1 MDLRLLIESE
11 SDSISHS
18 VLSDSLWPHGLQ
30 PTRLLSPWNSPG
42 KKTGVGCHFL
52 LQEIFLIQESNPGLL
67 RCRQIFFFPTE
78 LREKPMFGA
87 SITILGLDSWGLA
100 ECLCVTVYLCN
111 LRPCLMLPGQ
121 PGLASGGCEGAG
133 LSCLFQRTLTVR
145 DGDRAPLPFSGATY
159 LRSRLWRAA
168 RAGLRMDRGSCAW
181 HSAGLRGSEATTGH
195 RKSKGYHSQK
205 DPAGPGFISELGN

>member
-1 MDLRLLIESE
+1 MFGVVVGLVTKSRSTLVTPWTVACQPPLSMEFSRQENWSRL
-11 SDSISHS
+11 
-18 VLSDSLWPHGLQ
+18 PF
-30 PTRLLSPWNSPG
+30 PSPG
-42 KKTGVGCHFL
+42 DL
-52 LQEIFLIQESNPGLL
+52 PDPRIEPRSPALQAD
-67 RCRQIFFFPTE
+67 FFFPTE